1 MPRLSADRNIP
12 RTISNIRLGSA
23 LQNCGTTSVADAFDK
38 SSAVQLFVYDD
49 PALGYSDWMDEEP
62 EAVPKCFKADNPN
75 GALITL
81 LPLDG
86 RILTGAH
93 ITKGGVCDCMLLT
106 QHQMSLV
113 EFKTNVSS
121 TNNQTI
127 TQRAEEAIG
136 QLWHTYNN
144 IIRPKCIEKSITLEQ
159 LLAVDF
165 YVVFDKDLDVTGAK
179 SSLQDMQT
187 EFLENNKYTLYLSNE
202 KTFI

>member
-1 MPRLSADRNIP
+1 MPRLSPDRNIP

-49 PALGYSDWMDEEP
+49 PVLGYSDWMDEEP
-62 EAVPKCFKADNPN
+62 EAVSKCFKADNPN

-127 TQRAEEAIG
+127 TQRAEKAIG
-136 QLWHTYNN
+136 QLWHTYND
-144 IIRPKCIEKSITLEQ
+144 IIRPKCIATLEQ